1 MSSPPTTA
9 FSGRVLLLGCGS
21 VSRCLQPLLLRHLDV
36 PGDRITILDFED
48 LRHRI
53 PATLAARV
61 GYVCDRITPDSMDR
75 LLGAHLGAGDL
86 LIDLAWNIDC
96 GEIVEWCHDH
106 GVLYVN
112 TSVELWD
119 PYTEAPDRP
128 PPERTLYVRH
138 MALRRRVQSWSSPG
152 PTAVVEHG
160 ANPGLVSHWTK
171 RALTDLATAILAEVG
186 GLDPARRR
194 RLEEALADEAWNRI
208 ALETGTKVIHIS
220 ERDTQVASLPK
231 QVGEFVNTWS
241 IEGFFEEG
249 VAPAE
254 MGWGTHERR
263 LPALAFEHQGEGPR
277 NQICLAR
284 PGIDTYVRSWVPK
297 GGPILGMVVRHGE
310 AFTISDALTVWG
322 EDGQALYRPTVHYA
336 YQPADAAMAS
346 LHELRM
352 TGYRLQERQRI
363 MDAEITSGD
372 DELGVL
378 LLGHDL
384 NGWWTGSQLSIE
396 ETRGLVPGQ
405 NATTLQVAASVLGA
419 VAWMVANPDRG
430 VLVPDQLDHREV
442 LRTAD
447 PYLGP
452 CPSVRT
458 DWTPLA
464 DRVDL
469 YDRFNGRPR
478 PSLDDLWQFDTFLV

>member
-1 MSSPPTTA
+1 
-9 FSGRVLLLGCGS
+9 LLLGCGS
-21 VSRCLQPLLLRHLDV
+21 VSRCLQPLLLRHLGV
-36 PGDRITILDFED
+36 PGERIAILDFED
-48 LRHRI
+48 LRDRI
-53 PATLAARV
+53 PATLAAGV
-61 GYVCDRITPDSMDR
+61 VYVQDRITPESMDR
-75 LLGAHLGAGDL
+75 LLAAHLGAGDL

-96 GEIVEWCHDH
+96 GEIVQWCHDH

-119 PYTEAPDRP
+119 PYAEAPDQP

-138 MALRRRVQSWSSPG
+138 MALRRRALGWSRPG

-171 RALTDLATAILAEVG
+171 RALGDLAAATLAEVA
-186 GLDPARRR
+186 GLDPARGQ
-194 RLEEALADEAWNRI
+194 RLEAAVTEEAWNRI
-208 ALETGTKVIHIS
+208 AMETGTKVIHIS
-220 ERDTQVASLPK
+220 ERDTQVADRPK
-231 QVGEFVNTWS
+231 EVGEFVNTWS

-254 MGWGTHERR
+254 LGWGTHERR
-263 LPALAFEHQGEGPR
+263 LPALAWQHEGDGPR

-284 PGIDTYVRSWVPK
+284 PGIDTFVRSWVPK
-297 GGPILGMVVRHGE
+297 GGQILGMVVRHGE
-310 AFTISDALTVWG
+310 AFTISDALTVWDD
-322 EDGQALYRPTVHYA
+322 DGQALYRPTVHYA
-336 YQPADAAMAS
+336 YQPADAAIAS

-352 TGYRLQERQRI
+352 AGYRLQERQRI
-363 MDAEITSGD
+363 MDAEIISGE

-384 NGWWTGSQLSIE
+384 TGWWTGSQLSIE
-396 ETRGLVPGQ
+396 ETRALVPGQ

-419 VAWMVANPDRG
+419 VAWMVDNPDRG
-430 VLVPDQLDHREV
+430 LLVPDQLDHHEV
-442 LRTAD
+442 LRWAD

-464 DRVDL
+464 NRVDL
-469 YDRFNGRPR
+469 YARFNGHPR
-478 PSLDDLWQFDTFLV
+478 PPEEDVWQFNTFAL

>member
-1 MSSPPTTA
+1 MPRPGTIP
-9 FSGRVLLLGCGS
+9 FGGRVLVLGCGS
-21 VSRCLQPLLLRHLDV
+21 VSRCLQPLLLRHLGV
-36 PGDRITILDFED
+36 PGGRITILDFED
-48 LRHRI
+48 RRDRI
-53 PATLAARV
+53 PATLAAGV
-61 GYVCDRITPDSMDR
+61 GYVQDRITPESMHR
-75 LLGAHLGAGDL
+75 LLASHLGAGDL

-96 GEIVEWCHDH
+96 GEIVQWCHDA

-119 PYTEAPDRP
+119 PYAEAPEQP

-138 MALRRRVQSWSSPG
+138 MALRRRAQGWSRPG

-171 RALTDLATAILAEVG
+171 RALGDLAAATLTEVAD
-186 GLDPARRR
+186 LDPARRQ
-194 RLEEALADEAWNRI
+194 RLEAALAEEAWNRI
-208 ALETGTKVIHIS
+208 AMETGTKVIHIS
-220 ERDTQVASLPK
+220 ERDTQVADRPK
-231 QVGEFVNTWS
+231 EVGEFVNTWS

-254 MGWGTHERR
+254 LGWGTHERR
-263 LPALAFEHQGEGPR
+263 LPPLAWQHEGDGPR

-284 PGIDTYVRSWVPK
+284 PGIDTFVRSWVPK
-297 GGPILGMVVRHGE
+297 GGQILGMVVRHGE
-310 AFTISDALTVWG
+310 AFTISDALTVWDD
-322 EDGQALYRPTVHYA
+322 DGQALYRPTVHYA
-336 YQPADAAMAS
+336 YQPADAAIVS

-352 TGYRLQERQRI
+352 TGYRLQDRQRI
-363 MDAEITSGD
+363 MDDEITSGD

-396 ETRGLVPGQ
+396 ETRALVPGQ

-430 VLVPDQLDHREV
+430 LLVPDQLDHREV
-442 LRTAD
+442 LRWAD

-452 CPSVRT
+452 SPSVRT

-464 DRVDL
+464 NRVDL

-478 PSLDDLWQFDTFLV
+478 PSNDDLWQFATFLA